1 MKPGVNCINCVFN
14 RLLRAAKASIVTDKT
29 VKIILFEASR
39 LRPEIPEIN
48 LDLTT
53 PEVIIKKALLLYLRM
68 LKIIKKSSKLLT
80 STIPLLKL
88 KFFNNSYE

>member
-39 LRPEIPEIN
+39 LRPEIN
-48 LDLTT
+48 LDLTN

>member
-1 MKPGVNCINCVFN
+1 
-14 RLLRAAKASIVTDKT
+14 
-29 VKIILFEASR
+29 
-39 LRPEIPEIN
+39 
-48 LDLTT
+48 
-53 PEVIIKKALLLYLRM
+53 M